1 MNETERQFKTVDV
14 VLIILMLLPIV
25 FGMVLKILTTPVSD
39 DIAITGALIYFTLKM
54 PFGEIPITES
64 QVNSWLVILS
74 VFWLCLYLT
83 HGITAKGG
91 SRRQH
96 FAEWIIEKTDS
107 LVQENMGE
115 FFQGFAPFI
124 AAVMALSAFSSLLSL
139 VGLYPPTSDLNV
151 VAGWAILVFI
161 LITHYKFKCGPIQY
175 LKALQNLSRFWRR
188 LILLVKLQRRF
199 PWLSAITET
208 FFRARSYLCWSL
220 QRLEVFQTCCWVGC
234 PEYWERYLSCRS
246 GFQPYYRYIL
256 MCSAD
261 YCKPLFLLC

>member
-1 MNETERQFKTVDV
+1 MKGDDNLNETERQFKTVDV
-14 VLIILMLLPIV
+14 VLIILVLLPIV
-25 FGMVLKILTTPVSD
+25 FGMVLKILTTPVSN

-115 FFQGFAPFI
+115 FF
-124 AAVMALSAFSSLLSL
+124 
-139 VGLYPPTSDLNV
+139 
-151 VAGWAILVFI
+151 
-161 LITHYKFKCGPIQY
+161 
-175 LKALQNLSRFWRR
+175 
-188 LILLVKLQRRF
+188 
-199 PWLSAITET
+199 
-208 FFRARSYLCWSL
+208 
-220 QRLEVFQTCCWVGC
+220 
-234 PEYWERYLSCRS
+234 
-246 GFQPYYRYIL
+246 
-256 MCSAD
+256 
-261 YCKPLFLLC
+261 